1 MDWLLPEKLLCKLV
15 PLCLRDFWRKHIVAD
30 CLCVGTGGAFILWAV
45 DPRISF
51 QNMLCIKSFFEFNR
65 TRGGMYC
72 LLNGREK
79 NCLRKS
85 LELRVVDDGR
95 LLGKHGLCRLLGMR
109 LGADDRVRCL
119 FRWGFDPHG
128 YMIMIPILEKLGFL
142 LEMLKSVCSTFG
154 FCITTFWGCV
164 VFI

>member
-1 MDWLLPEKLLCKLV
+1 MSQRFLEKAYSSRLPVCRYRWGLHSVSCRSKDFFPKYAVYKKLLWVQQDKRRNVL
-15 PLCLRDFWRKHIVAD
+15 PAEWK
-30 CLCVGTGGAFILWAV
+30 GT
-45 DPRISF
+45 
-51 QNMLCIKSFFEFNR
+51 
-65 TRGGMYC
+65 
-72 LLNGREK
+72 

-119 FRWGFDPHG
+119 FRWGFDPHS

-154 FCITTFWGCV
+154 LCITTFWGCV
-164 VFI
+164 VSI